1 MDYNNW
7 SVNQGDFRYDSDY
20 NKKYV
25 SRYKVSRLTIYLTFA
40 LIFAVSGGIGYLLLR
55 VIK

>member
-1 MDYNNW
+1 MKYNNW
-7 SVNQGDFRYDSDY
+7 SVDQGDFRYDSDY

-40 LIFAVSGGIGYLLLR
+40 LIFTISGGIGYLLLR
-55 VIK
+55 VIR